1 MTPFEQLENSRL
13 THLIFK
19 LLATLRDRTTRSEFF
34 VAESCLRRL
43 SDDHQSRAV
52 RADDTRTRDAIRH
65 SEIILRVTPSD
76 FDRDG
81 GAAKTQ
87 LYRTLGNFL
96 AVRTLGGERN
106 DILRSSVTE
115 RAKTCQ

>member
-1 MTPFEQLENSRL
+1 M
-13 THLIFK
+13 
-19 LLATLRDRTTRSEFF
+19 FF
-34 VAESCLRRL
+34 IAQSSLGWL
-43 SDDHQSRAV
+43 SDDHPSPALRAGD
-52 RADDTRTRDAIRH
+52 ARTRDAIRH

-106 DILRSSVTE
+106 DILRTSVTE